1 VPLSV
6 GEPGRFQQ
14 KGRGLVAPEDLVARI
29 AEALFTICRWL
40 AGLALILTIIVVTA
54 EIIMRNY
61 FGQSLQLS
69 EEYGAYLLVAMMF
82 LGFADSY
89 RAGALMRIE
98 VVYDAFSPRARA
110 VVDLIYD
117 VLAFFAVGILA
128 WFGLRMV
135 ISSINRGSQAPTLIE
150 TPLWIPQLSIPIG
163 LSVLLAALALTIAD
177 DVARLSKLGTR

>member
-1 VPLSV
+1 MNQV
-6 GEPGRFQQ
+6 GSSPTGWSLF
-14 KGRGLVAPEDLVARI
+14 APEGLVARI
-29 AEALFTICRWL
+29 AELLFAVCRWL
-40 AGLALILTIIVVTA
+40 AGLALILTIAVVTA
-54 EIIMRNY
+54 EIVMRNF

-69 EEYGAYLLVAMMF
+69 EEFGGYLLVATMF

-98 VVYDAFSPRARA
+98 MIYDALTPRARA
-110 VVDLIYD
+110 IVDLVYD
-117 VLAFFAVGILA
+117 VLAFVAVGILA

-163 LSVLLAALALTIAD
+163 LSVLLVALALAVAD
-177 DVARLSKLGTR
+177 DVARLLKQGTR